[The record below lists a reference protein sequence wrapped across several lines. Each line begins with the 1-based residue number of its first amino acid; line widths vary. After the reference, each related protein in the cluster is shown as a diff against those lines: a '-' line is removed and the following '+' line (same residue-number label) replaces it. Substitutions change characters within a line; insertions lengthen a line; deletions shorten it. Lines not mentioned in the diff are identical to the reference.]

1 MNLLLDVILKPSMV
15 LLLALVAMPL
25 LRGRS
30 AALRHAI
37 LAAALLCAAI
47 VPLVGAVAPEW
58 HLPGLRILTEAPAPP
73 TASAAVITETVTVSG
88 APDPVPSTASR
99 DRRSI
104 ARGRGLPRGG
114 SLLVWAWILGS
125 IPGLA
130 LLIAGVRRLVRL
142 AATSRRIEHGAWARS
157 AAAIGREYGFRNDVT
172 LLEAPG
178 SNMLVTWGFFRPKVL
193 LPTAAHDWPAD
204 RVSIVLAHELAHIQ
218 RGDWAVLLVTE
229 ALRAV
234 YWFNPLFWL
243 ACARARQESERACDD
258 RVLNRGVPGS
268 DYATHLVVIARALRT
283 EGMRLPA
290 PAITR
295 TSSLEGRVKAMLDA
309 HRNRRPLTPAA
320 GLLTAI
326 ALLAVTIA
334 VAGFA
339 PGQIAFA
346 SLGGTIVDPQDA
358 ALPGV
363 TVRLTNLATEAK
375 YEVKSDRTGRYEF
388 VGLPPGEYAL
398 SAQLPGFRTTD
409 YRVSIAGQSIERN
422 LSMKIGMLEETIS
435 VSPGPPAVVD
445 PAAQQAREERMQEFM
460 AKRAQQS
467 CSPAANDGSA
477 RIGGNLRPPVKL
489 RDVRPVYPAQLEQ
502 AGIGGSVLLEA
513 NIGPDGSVSK
523 VEVISTTHPD
533 LAASAVDAVRQWQ
546 FDSTL
551 LNCVAVEVPMKV
563 NVSFQYRK

>member
-73 TASAAVITETVTVSG
+73 TASSAVITETVTVSG

-243 ACARARQESERACDD
+243 ACATLRRESEHAADD
-258 RVLNRGVPGS
+258 LVLDTGITGTSYASDLVALARTLRVHG
-268 DYATHLVVIARALRT
+268 RT
-283 EGMRLPA
+283 WLPA
-290 PAITR
+290 PSIARPST
-295 TSSLEGRVKAMLDA
+295 LERRVRAMLNPQL
-309 HRNRRPLTPAA
+309 NRRPVSRAWQFVLMA
-320 GLLTAI
+320 LLCAI
-326 ALLAVTIA
+326 ALPIAAASQAASAPSGMVVDPMDRPLADAVVRLSAIANNEQAYETRTDANGAFKFNAVT
-334 VAGFA
+334 
-339 PGQIAFA
+339 PGDYMLSI
-346 SLGGTIVDPQDA
+346 
-358 ALPGV
+358 
-363 TVRLTNLATEAK
+363 
-375 YEVKSDRTGRYEF
+375 RY
-388 VGLPPGEYAL
+388 
-398 SAQLPGFRTTD
+398 PGFSSSRQ
-409 YRVSIAGQSIERN
+409 RVQLRAGEFTFTLKAQVGT
-422 LSMKIGMLEETIS
+422 LQETIS
-435 VSPGPPAVVD
+435 V
-445 PAAQQAREERMQEFM
+445 
-460 AKRAQQS
+460 RAGATGSTATSRSEQSAPVPEAPS
-467 CSPAANDGSA
+467 CSATGAGE
-477 RIGGNLRPPVKL
+477 LTPPMKI
-489 RDVRPVYPAQLEQ
+489 RDVRPRYKQAWVD
-502 AGIGGSVLLEA
+502 AGIEGTILMQARIGRDGYVRSVNALSPTNPELEDEA
-513 NIGPDGSVSK
+513 VAAVS
-523 VEVISTTHPD
+523 
-533 LAASAVDAVRQWQ
+533 QWR
-546 FDSTL
+546 FSPTY
-551 LNCVAVEVPMKV
+551 LNCSPIEVEMYVT
-563 NVSFQYRK
+563 VSFKLER